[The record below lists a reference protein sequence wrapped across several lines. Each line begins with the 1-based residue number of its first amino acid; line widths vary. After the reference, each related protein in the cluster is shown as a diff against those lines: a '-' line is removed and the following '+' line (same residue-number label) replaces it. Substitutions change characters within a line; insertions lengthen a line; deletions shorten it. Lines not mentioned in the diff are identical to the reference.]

1 MDDALWWGEIMLV
14 SFWMK
19 LALKEVESANT
30 FFFFYPKNAYLNFGR
45 GLEAASNLMWEMHF
59 IELIGKVCCLGKLC

>member
-1 MDDALWWGEIMLV
+1 MGDGLRWREIMLV

-30 FFFFYPKNAYLNFGR
+30 LFFF
-45 GLEAASNLMWEMHF
+45 
-59 IELIGKVCCLGKLC
+59 